1 MAARTQR
8 LVKGWPTV
16 SLGFSGK
23 NVVLAESTAPR
34 IVPGGYTV
42 FRTDTF
48 RLRLT
53 GDRLNGRVTPD
64 IVFRTSAGLT
74 TGGPIFGDTTGR
86 YIIIAT
92 GRGFPTQPVFCC
104 TRTPRDIP
112 LEPDGRTNAPRTI
125 AATLDGPVA
134 HYVLANPDGTHTF
147 VSYTV
152 SDDPGQ
158 PLFQRIARPLTGDAP
173 SLAAMAPGIL
183 ATVDRA
189 TGKSIRLT
197 TTASGIYDPLGELIL
212 PPQAGVVKRLH
223 VTRSMVVALLRT
235 TSGFQ
240 LVRMDAPLWQP
251 KIIWRGTRPPALTAA
266 GDRTVVYATNNV
278 VTQSVPGRRRELLRL
293 RGKIVALAT
302 DGRRVAIANRSQRGK
317 PRKTAIIVAS
327 VLQPPGVY
335 SPGGAP

>member
-8 LVKGWPTV
+8 LLKGWPTV

-53 GDRLNGRVTPD
+53 GDRLNGRVIPD
-64 IVFRTSAGLT
+64 IVFRTSAGQT
-74 TGGPIFGDTTGR
+74 TGGPIFGDTTGN

-112 LEPDGRTNAPRTI
+112 LEPDGRPGAPKTI
-125 AATLDGPVA
+125 AATLDGP
-134 HYVLANPDGTHTF
+134 LARYLLQNADGTHTF

-152 SDDPGQ
+152 SDTPGQ
-158 PLFQRIARPLTGDAP
+158 PLFQRIARPLTGGAP

-183 ATVDRA
+183 ATVDAA

-197 TTASGIYDPLGELIL
+197 TTSAGIYDPLGELVL
-212 PPQAGVVKRLH
+212 PVQDGVVKRLH
-223 VTRSMVVALLRT
+223 VTRSMVVALVRT
-235 TSGFQ
+235 SSGFQ
-240 LVRMDAPLWQP
+240 LVRMDAPSWNRTV
-251 KIIWRGTRPPALTAA
+251 IWSGTRPPALTAA
-266 GDRTVVYATNNV
+266 GDRTVVYATDNV
-278 VTQSVPGRRRELLRL
+278 VTQSVPGRKRELMRL

-302 DGRRVAIANRSQRGK
+302 DGRRIAIANRSQRGK
-317 PRKTAIIVAS
+317 PRTTAIIVAS

-335 SPGGAP
+335 SPGGGS